1 MRGPS
6 SVFDS
11 ALDLVGLVSPKGP
24 RVENRRNP
32 QAQPSLLVS
41 RNLYGLNPV
50 QLKQRYPALTT
61 ESEWDNTDAA
71 SRARLAL
78 LGGES

>member
-1 MRGPS
+1 MYRT
-6 SVFDS
+6 DKRN
-11 ALDLVGLVSPKGP
+11 VGRAEWLKGP

-71 SRARLAL
+71 SRARLAP
-78 LGGES
+78 LGRES